1 MSPLNARRFIGR
13 RSSERGAV
21 LYLTAVFALVVV
33 WLGAMAVDLGQDY
46 AAESSVQSVAD
57 SAALDTAQYLNSP
70 IPNGDTLTQFLTS
83 EAQASAVRN
92 GYPTS
97 AVSAVPGCVT
107 GPSTF
112 VTSCSSP
119 NAVQVTAHTKTSG
132 IFAGPNNIAKT
143 AAASVSSAAGFS
155 IGSYLASFSS
165 QDSILNDELSPLGS
179 SGLDVSAVSYQG
191 LANAGVSLL
200 QLINASGGVLT
211 PSNVMTASL
220 TNFELET
227 FMKAALEAQPTT
239 TYTTNA
245 ISGLTQLLLHASTT
259 QHIQLCQALSV
270 NGSTCSN
277 GTVSTSALAATGN
290 LLQTLTYAAQVA
302 NGSSAIDLGAGL
314 VTGVED
320 AKVTTT
326 LIQPPQVEYGQS
338 GITATTAQLSSTLT
352 LTLATVPLVGTVSLS
367 IPISGV
373 EGQATLASV
382 TCAGNVANPVLIYP
396 ATTTALST
404 SAGVLLNTT
413 SLGSVPLTVPAAS
426 VSSPGLSFAPT
437 YGESDTQSF
446 GTTGPTFTTG
456 GQGGITGVVW
466 AVVAPVLNL
475 LTSTTSP
482 VLAPLLQ
489 DLGVSIAGA
498 TVAVTG
504 ATCTAA
510 SLVQ

>member
-1 MSPLNARRFIGR
+1 
-13 RSSERGAV
+13 V
-21 LYLTAVFALVVV
+21 LYLTAVFTLVVV

-46 AAESSVQSVAD
+46 MAESSVQSVAD

-97 AVSAVPGCVT
+97 SVSAVPGCVT
-107 GPSTF
+107 GPTTF

-119 NAVQVTAHTKTSG
+119 NAVQVTAHTTTSG
-132 IFAGPNNIAKT
+132 IFRGPNNIAKT

-220 TNFELET
+220 TEFQLET
-227 FMKAALEAQPTT
+227 FMKTALAAQPTT

-320 AKVTTT
+320 AKVTTS
-326 LIQPPQVEYGQS
+326 LIQPPQVGYGAPGVVPS
-338 GITATTAQLSSTLT
+338 VTTAQLSSTLT

-373 EGQATLASV
+373 EGQATLASI

-404 SAGVLLNTT
+404 SASVLLNTT

-456 GQGGITGVVW
+456 GQGGISGVVW

-489 DLGVSIAGA
+489 DLGLSVAGA